1 MRFCAGSGG
10 KHCFFRCKTLLSLQE
25 NIAFSVAEHSI
36 FFSSAMD
43 VAFRIGVGMRLAGGG
58 KVFLGREA
66 LINGKD
72 RLRVEPVLSFA
83 QLKIYAVSF
92 QTLIPQVTEVRENY
106 TKSFSSR
113 CSFWRVK
120 KMRLFTVPRGRSS
133 FSAISRYLNPAT
145 CMENGTRYSLGS
157 ALTMRC
163 ISFRS

>member
-1 MRFCAGSGG
+1 MPEVV
-10 KHCFFRCKTLLSLQE
+10 E
-25 NIAFSVAEHSI
+25 NIAFSDAKHCFLCKKTLLFLLQNIRS
-36 FFSSAMD
+36 FFSLAMD
-43 VAFRIGVGMRLAGGG
+43 AVFRIGVGMRLVGGG